1 MTVLRDHRTIGWFLC
16 MSVLLASGAA
26 LPAFGQAAPEQSR
39 LRVGILPGEDLA
51 TMYIAKERGLF
62 QQQGLNVEFA
72 QFNAAP
78 DILSTLVAGHVDIA
92 VGGMTEVI
100 TAIEA
105 GQPIRAFWTLTQ
117 AMPYEIWGRAE
128 YADLKAAKGAR
139 FAISKHGAISDFF
152 TRYAAQKAG
161 LDPYRDIRVLQIG
174 GVGQRVAALK
184 GGSVDATILT
194 RSGSAEVERA
204 GFKRLAVLKESIP
217 QFPFEVL
224 YTQVR
229 TLSEKPNTVRAILRA
244 LVAAI
249 PVVDKAD
256 REVIEDVRK
265 YAKFT
270 PEAAQAAID
279 GVKGTFPADGRS
291 DQDGVVAMIAFLK
304 QAGEI
309 KNDYKPEDL
318 WDLRFTREFSKQ

>member
-1 MTVLRDHRTIGWFLC
+1 MIVFRHHRAIGWLLC
-16 MSVLLASGAA
+16 ASALVASA
-26 LPAFGQAAPEQSR
+26 LPAFGQAAPEQSSI
-39 LRVGILPGEDLA
+39 RVGILPGEDLA
-51 TMYIAKERGLF
+51 TMYVAKERGLF
-62 QQQGLNVEFA
+62 KQQALEVEFA

-92 VGGMTEVI
+92 VGGMTEVV

-105 GQPIRAFWTLTQ
+105 GQPVRAFWTLTQ
-117 AMPYEIWGRAE
+117 AMPYEIWGKAE
-128 YADLKAAKGAR
+128 FGDLKAAKGAR

-161 LDPYRDIRVLQIG
+161 LDPYKDIRVLQIG

-224 YTQVR
+224 YASAR
-229 TLSEKPNTVRAILRA
+229 TLDQKPNTVRALLRA
-244 LVAAI
+244 LVAAV
-249 PVVDKAD
+249 PLVDRGD
-256 REVIEDVRK
+256 RAVIEDVRK

-270 PEAAQAAID
+270 PEAAQVAID
-279 GVKGTFPADGRS
+279 GVKGTFPVDGRS

-309 KNDYKPEDL
+309 KQDYKPEDL
-318 WDLRFTREFSKQ
+318 WDLRFIREFSKR